1 MVLVVLFLGDWINQ
15 DKQIV
20 SDKKSKKVRGK
31 KEMIRANFWFSRQAE
46 KLRNVEIIARNNQ
59 VSLGEK

>member
-59 VSLGEK
+59 VSFGGK